1 MPDVPGLTSSATI
14 LRGGAVRHGTAA
26 AYRRLAVGAGEP
38 HLVRDDLTGRGR
50 TDASGMRV
58 VFRFVHV
65 TDFQLADLASPA
77 RLEFCQRLAGTPGWA
92 QMLPSYRPQEFL
104 SLHAIEA
111 LARTVRALTAET
123 GADLVVTTGD
133 NTDNAQRNELDAY
146 LALMDGGGTVDPA
159 TGAPDAIPSA
169 VTGGDYWNP
178 EPASSDVWKTDRAYP
193 THPGLLAE
201 ATRPFPTTGFGTPWL
216 ACFGNHDCLAQGRA
230 PITPDLQ
237 TLLTGPTKPTTLP
250 HHPPQAP
257 PPSATTPAEPPQDPL
272 RGAATPVAPMQD
284 PPPGA
289 ATPAGSPRNPLRSA
303 ATPIAPAQD
312 PPPGAATPA
321 EPPRDAL
328 TGAATSVDPPQNLTA
343 DLGDRRVIDAYRD
356 DPMLLSRGP
365 GRAIP
370 PRADRRIV
378 DRAEY
383 VRAHLDSAVG
393 PPGHGFTEDNAAG
406 GTAYYAYDPAPGV
419 RFVVLDTTNPGGYAD
434 GSVGARQL
442 AWLDERLREAPDRM
456 VVIASHHGL
465 STMTND
471 APPPEPATADLPRHL
486 AEDVAAV
493 LHRHANVVLWV
504 SGHTHVNRVA
514 PRPGP
519 SGGFW
524 EVSTSSVAEWP
535 VQARLVELALD
546 ADGHPAIRTTCI
558 DSAAPTAPDQADGLW
573 RLAAIHREAAA
584 NAPGS
589 VGGPEAQGTPTDR
602 IVTLL
607 RLPPPAF

>member
-1 MPDVPGLTSSATI
+1 
-14 LRGGAVRHGTAA
+14 
-26 AYRRLAVGAGEP
+26 
-38 HLVRDDLTGRGR
+38 
-50 TDASGMRV
+50 
-58 VFRFVHV
+58 
-65 TDFQLADLASPA
+65 
-77 RLEFCQRLAGTPGWA
+77 
-92 QMLPSYRPQEFL
+92 MLPSYRPQEFL

-146 LALMDGGGTVDPA
+146 LALMDGGGTVDPG

-169 VTGGDYWNP
+169 VSGGEYWNP
-178 EPASSDVWKTDRAYP
+178 EPSSRDIWKTDRAYP
-193 THPGLLAE
+193 DHPGLLTE
-201 ATRPFPTTGFGTPWL
+201 ASRPFPTTGFGTPWL
-216 ACFGNHDCLAQGRA
+216 ACFGNHDCLVQGRA
-230 PITPDLQ
+230 PLTPEVQ
-237 TLLTGPTKPTTLP
+237 RLLTGPAKPTN
-250 HHPPQAP
+250 P
-257 PPSATTPAEPPQDPL
+257 PPNPAPST
-272 RGAATPVAPMQD
+272 AN
-284 PPPGA
+284 
-289 ATPAGSPRNPLRSA
+289 PADSP
-303 ATPIAPAQD
+303 
-312 PPPGAATPA
+312 
-321 EPPRDAL
+321 
-328 TGAATSVDPPQNLTA
+328 VDPPRNLPA
-343 DLGDRRVIDAYRD
+343 DAGDRPVIDAYRD

-456 VVIASHHGL
+456 VVIVSHHGL

-471 APPPEPATADLPRHL
+471 APPPEPATTDLPRHL
-486 AEDVAAV
+486 AADVAAV
-493 LHRHANVVLWV
+493 LHRHRNVVLWV
-504 SGHTHVNRVA
+504 SGHTHVNRVT
-514 PRPGP
+514 PRPGA

-535 VQARLVELALD
+535 VQARLVELGLD
-546 ADGHPAIRTTCI
+546 TDGHPAVRTTCV
-558 DSAAPTAPDQADGLW
+558 DSAAPAAPEQAEGLW

-584 NAPGS
+584 NEPGS
-589 VGGPEAQGTPTDR
+589 VGGPEAHGTPTDR
-602 IVTLL
+602 NVILL
-607 RLPPPAF
+607 R